1 VWGRADHEVQ
11 REELSVKDK
20 VESKRFGVVQLRL
33 IVALCAALLVLVV
46 AACGDDDSGSG
57 DSGGSGGGSSS
68 ASAAP
73 DDAAKSGDQTVSAG
87 VSDYAKYVGAK
98 SSGAADSSKSKIV
111 IGWVNQQGGPTD
123 VGPGATKGADLAVK
137 YLNEKLGGIDGH
149 PVELFKCF
157 TSTSEEQGQTCGQK
171 MVNNKDVKVIALGAV
186 AIGDQSLVATVN
198 GQKPMVSSVAIGAA
212 DSKNKNGY
220 GLFGDGIRVSGP
232 FATYAAKVSG
242 AKSVSVVWPE
252 LPGINESSQAIVDGA
267 KKLGLKVKSVA
278 WNPNATDLVG
288 PLTAAGAQTSDVIIT
303 NTDPKGCVNLYKA
316 LQSLKIKT
324 PVVSEPLCINE
335 QVSKAIGDFPQWT
348 YGIASTL
355 ASDMSDPTAQAYAKL
370 VKEMGVPAQYSQ
382 DVWIPTSF
390 HEMLTVFQWLNKIG
404 PDNISEETVA
414 EQGKAFKGPQAW
426 GAPTIECGK
435 YPEAPGICN
444 DQTKFYTYKGKGKFE
459 PAGGWQKSP

>member
-1 VWGRADHEVQ
+1 MKSRGR
-11 REELSVKDK
+11 RLSVKDK
-20 VESKRFGVVQLRL
+20 LESKRIGVPRFRVLF
-33 IVALCAALLVLVV
+33 ALFAALLVIGV
-46 AACGDDDSGSG
+46 AAGCGSDDSSS
-57 DSGGSGGGSSS
+57 DSASGGSSGGT
-68 ASAAP
+68 AATSTN
-73 DDAAKSGDQTVSAG
+73 AAKSGDQTVSAG

-98 SSGAADSSKSKIV
+98 TSGPADSSKTPIT

-123 VGPGATKGADLAVK
+123 VGPGSTAGADLAVK

-149 PVELFKCF
+149 PVKLYKCF
-157 TSTSEEQGQTCGQK
+157 ISTSEEQGQTCGQK
-171 MVNNKDVKVIALGAV
+171 MVNNKDVKVIGMGAV
-186 AIGDQSLVATVN
+186 VIGDQSLVATVN

-220 GLFGDGIRVSGP
+220 GRFGDGIRVSGP
-232 FATYAAKVSG
+232 FATYASKVLG

-267 KKLGLKVKSVA
+267 KKLGMNVKSVA

-303 NTDPKGCVNLYKA
+303 NSDPKGCVNLYKA
-316 LQSLKIKT
+316 LESLKIKT

-355 ASDMSDPTAQAYAKL
+355 ASDMADPTAQAYAKL
-370 VKEMGVPAQYSQ
+370 TKEMGVPAQYSL

-390 HEMLTVFQWLNKIG
+390 HEMLTIFQWMNKIG
-404 PDNISEETVA
+404 PDNISEQTIA

-444 DQTKFYTYKGKGKFE
+444 DQTKFYTYKGKGTFE

>member
-1 VWGRADHEVQ
+1 
-11 REELSVKDK
+11 VKDK
-20 VESKRFGVVQLRL
+20 LESKRIGVPRFRVLF
-33 IVALCAALLVLVV
+33 ALFAALLVVGV
-46 AACGDDDSGSG
+46 AAGCGSDDSSS
-57 DSGGSGGGSSS
+57 DSASGGSSGGT
-68 ASAAP
+68 AATSTN
-73 DDAAKSGDQTVSAG
+73 AAKSGDQTVSAG

-98 SSGAADSSKSKIV
+98 TSGPADSSKTPIT

-123 VGPGATKGADLAVK
+123 VGPGATKGAELAVK

-149 PVELFKCF
+149 PVKLFTCF

-171 MVNNKDVKVIALGAV
+171 MVNNKDVKVIAMGAV
-186 AIGDQSLVATVN
+186 VIGDQSLVATVN

-232 FATYAAKVSG
+232 FATYASKVLG

-303 NTDPKGCVNLYKA
+303 NSDPKGCVNLYKA
-316 LQSLKIKT
+316 LESLKIKT

-355 ASDMSDPTAQAYAKL
+355 ASDMADPTAQAYAKL
-370 VKEMGVPAQYSQ
+370 TKEMGVPAQYSL
-382 DVWIPTSF
+382 DVWISTSF
-390 HEMLTVFQWLNKIG
+390 HEMLTIFQWMNKIG
-404 PDNISEETVA
+404 PDNISEQTIA

-444 DQTKFYTYKGKGKFE
+444 DQTKFYTYKGKGTFE